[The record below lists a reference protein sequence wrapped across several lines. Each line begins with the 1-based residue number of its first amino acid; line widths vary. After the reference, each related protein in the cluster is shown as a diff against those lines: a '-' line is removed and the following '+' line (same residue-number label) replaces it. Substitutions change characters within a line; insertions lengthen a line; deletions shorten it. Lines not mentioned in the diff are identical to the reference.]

1 MGSMGALGGLVAGA
15 SAFGS
20 YLATG
25 FMNTLA
31 GTGFFASMSAAGSML
46 SAGSLAAGA
55 GMAAGALL
63 PVVGVILA
71 LPSIKKFLFGGG
83 TQVVGGGLTG
93 MLGGGEANVIS
104 FVDKYKSGGLLS
116 SSKSWQEFGNLA
128 PELDKFLNDSALA
141 IINQTSMFAEMLN
154 VNADRLAG
162 MQLNFTRQFKGLSA
176 EQQQEEIVKVLELY
190 GELLAR
196 RLLGSLEEGTTDWLK
211 DWVPGEFVKEGES
224 ASEALSRLAS
234 SLATV
239 NQVFDTLNYAMFN
252 AGLRS
257 ADMASKIIEAFGNA
271 EAFVERTTYFYS
283 EFYSESERVATT
295 TRQLAAIMGELDL
308 ELPKTRE
315 QFRLLV
321 ESQDITTQSGRDM
334 YAMLLNLAPT
344 FAQISDSVEELYQKA
359 QDATNTALQVLERS
373 IAAQQEALRISERL
387 AQQNVNAIESVF
399 QVLNNAIRG
408 LTGGGFT
415 PQTGQAFISQALSN
429 ARGMGP
435 LPSAEEL
442 QSAISAV
449 SGGLTASSFR
459 SEFEFRRAQA
469 AFVSQLTE
477 LRGYTENQLTTAE
490 QQLVA
495 ITEQISKLDE
505 QLELARVQVN
515 ELRGIN
521 TSVLTVADAIYELN
535 RSMAAEKSALETK
548 QSASQ
553 GSSSSS
559 TQTLIQTKKQKDAD
573 QLIMDLYMSGGYTLP
588 KDGGD
593 QSVFD
598 GWARYADRWGNSRTI
613 DIWEDRG
620 NKGTTTAT
628 FAAGGMHDG
637 GLRIVGE
644 RGPELEMTGPARYMS
659 NANLAAMMGNGSN
672 EEIKALREENKV
684 QMRALVSLQ
693 NRMTKLLE
701 RWDGD
706 GLPEERAVA

>member
-1 MGSMGALGGLVAGA
+1 
-15 SAFGS
+15 
-20 YLATG
+20 
-25 FMNTLA
+25 
-31 GTGFFASMSAAGSML
+31 MSAAGSMI

-71 LPSIKKFLFGGG
+71 LPSIKKALFGGG

-93 MLGGGEANVIS
+93 TIGGGEANVQS

-116 SSKSWQEFGNLA
+116 SSKSWQEFSTIA
-128 PELDKFLNDSALA
+128 PELDRFLNDSALA

-154 VNADRLAG
+154 VNADRIAG
-162 MQLNFTRQFKGLSA
+162 TTLNFTQQFKGLSA
-176 EQQQEEIVKVLELY
+176 EQQQEEIVKLLELY

-224 ASEALSRLAS
+224 ASEALNRLAS

-373 IAAQQEALRISERL
+373 IAAQQEALRVSERL
-387 AQQNVNAIESVF
+387 ARQNVDAIESVF
-399 QVLNNAIRG
+399 QVLNSAILG

-415 PQTGQAFISQALSN
+415 AETGQAFISQALTS

-442 QSAISAV
+442 QRAISAV

-459 SEFEFRRAQA
+459 SEFEFRRAQS

-477 LRGYTENQLTTAE
+477 LRGFTQYQLTTAE

-505 QLELARVQVN
+505 QLELARIQVN

-521 TSVLTVADAIYELN
+521 TSVLTVADAIYQLN
-535 RSMAAEKSALETK
+535 ASMGKERAALASRD
-548 QSASQ
+548 SAS
-553 GSSSSS
+553 SASSS
-559 TQTLIQTKKQKDAD
+559 TAEQTLIQTKKQKDATT
-573 QLIMDLYMSGGYTLP
+573 LINDLFAAHGANPENQMDSFNSWV
-588 KDGGD
+588 D
-593 QSVFD
+593 
-598 GWARYADRWGNSRTI
+598 YAKKYGNEKTI
-613 DIWEDRG
+613 SHWTWKG

-628 FAAGGMHDG
+628 FAAGGLHTG
-637 GLRIVGE
+637 GIRVVGE

-659 NANLAAMMGNGSN
+659 NANLASMMNNGSG

-693 NRMTKLLE
+693 SRMTRLLE

>member
-1 MGSMGALGGLVAGA
+1 
-15 SAFGS
+15 
-20 YLATG
+20 
-25 FMNTLA
+25 
-31 GTGFFASMSAAGSML
+31 
-46 SAGSLAAGA
+46 
-55 GMAAGALL
+55 
-63 PVVGVILA
+63 
-71 LPSIKKFLFGGG
+71 
-83 TQVVGGGLTG
+83 
-93 MLGGGEANVIS
+93 
-104 FVDKYKSGGLLS
+104 
-116 SSKSWQEFGNLA
+116 
-128 PELDKFLNDSALA
+128 
-141 IINQTSMFAEMLN
+141 
-154 VNADRLAG
+154 
-162 MQLNFTRQFKGLSA
+162 
-176 EQQQEEIVKVLELY
+176 
-190 GELLAR
+190 
-196 RLLGSLEEGTTDWLK
+196 
-211 DWVPGEFVKEGES
+211 
-224 ASEALSRLAS
+224 
-234 SLATV
+234 
-239 NQVFDTLNYAMFN
+239 
-252 AGLRS
+252 
-257 ADMASKIIEAFGNA
+257 
-271 EAFVERTTYFYS
+271 
-283 EFYSESERVATT
+283 
-295 TRQLAAIMGELDL
+295 
-308 ELPKTRE
+308 
-315 QFRLLV
+315 
-321 ESQDITTQSGRDM
+321 M

-373 IAAQQEALRISERL
+373 IAAQQEALRVSERL

-399 QVLNNAIRG
+399 QVLNNSIRG

-415 PQTGQAFISQALSN
+415 AQTGQAFISQALSN

-477 LRGYTENQLTTAE
+477 LRGYTETQLTTAE

-505 QLELARVQVN
+505 QLELARIQVN

-535 RSMAAEKSALETK
+535 ASMAAEKAALASKE
-548 QSASQ
+548 SASSA
-553 GSSSSS
+553 SSSSA
-559 TQTLIQTKKQKDAD
+559 TQTLIQTKKQKDAIT
-573 QLIMDLYMSGGYTLP
+573 LITDLFAAHGGNVEKEKST
-588 KDGGD
+588 
-593 QSVFD
+593 FD
-598 GWARYADRWGNSRTI
+598 LWVQYAQKYGNERTI
-613 DIWEDRG
+613 QHWTEKG

-628 FAAGGMHDG
+628 FAAGGMHLG

-659 NANLAAMMGNGSN
+659 NANLAAMMGGGSN
-672 EEIKALREENKV
+672 EEIRALREENKV